1 MPNDKRKMIK
11 WQPFSALNEYQ
22 DAINKLVDSQ
32 SNIDKPLISEDS
44 EKEIDYLLKKS
55 LIEKKEIEIYF
66 YQQKQIVKIKGIVIK
81 IELEKVILEN
91 HKLIPLKNIVNI
103 VK

>member
-66 YQQKQIVKIKGIVIK
+66 YQQKQIVKVKGIVIK

-103 VK
+103 VE

>member
-22 DAINKLVDSQ
+22 DDINKLVDSQ

-103 VK
+103 VE

>member
-66 YQQKQIVKIKGIVIK
+66 YQQKQIAKIKGIVIK

-103 VK
+103 VE

>member
-32 SNIDKPLISEDS
+32 SNIDKAI
-44 EKEIDYLLKKS
+44 
-55 LIEKKEIEIYF
+55 
-66 YQQKQIVKIKGIVIK
+66 
-81 IELEKVILEN
+81 N
-91 HKLIPLKNIVNI
+91 
-103 VK
+103 

>member
-81 IELEKVILEN
+81 IGLEKVILEN

-103 VK
+103 VE

>member
-55 LIEKKEIEIYF
+55 LIEKKEIDIYF

-103 VK
+103 VE

>member
-66 YQQKQIVKIKGIVIK
+66 YQQKQIVKVKGIVIK

-91 HKLIPLKNIVNI
+91 HKLIPLKNIVDI
-103 VK
+103 VE

>member
-103 VK
+103 VE

>member
-44 EKEIDYLLKKS
+44 EKEINFIIMQLFYIVLFIKK
-55 LIEKKEIEIYF
+55 IIDRKKRNRNLF
-66 YQQKQIVKIKGIVIK
+66 LSAKTNCKD
-81 IELEKVILEN
+81 
-91 HKLIPLKNIVNI
+91 
-103 VK
+103 

>member
-11 WQPFSALNEYQ
+11 WQPFSELNEYQ

-103 VK
+103 VE

>member
-91 HKLIPLKNIVNI
+91 HKLIPLKNIVDI
-103 VK
+103 VE

>member
-11 WQPFSALNEYQ
+11 WQYHYY
-22 DAINKLVDSQ
+22 INKLVDSQ

-103 VK
+103 VE

>member
-66 YQQKQIVKIKGIVIK
+66 YQQKQIVKIKGTVIK

-103 VK
+103 VE

>member
-32 SNIDKPLISEDS
+32 SNIDKPLISEES

-103 VK
+103 VE

>member
-55 LIEKKEIEIYF
+55 LKKKKEIEIYF

-91 HKLIPLKNIVNI
+91 HKLIPLKNIVDI
-103 VK
+103 VE